1 VDDALIALC
10 PRFGEPVAALP
21 MVLIAGV
28 ERTLRALYPS
38 TRLVFGGPKA
48 TPAST
53 QPKFEASG
61 LAPLLD
67 ASYIVQEKNTA
78 TYRHIVSELSLD
90 PGETWMVGNS
100 PRFGHQSA
108 IEAGL
113 GAIFV
118 PHDHTWG
125 AEKEEL
131 SSPELVITLQTFGDL
146 VHYFGVEPSL

>member
-1 VDDALIALC
+1 
-10 PRFGEPVAALP
+10 
-21 MVLIAGV
+21 
-28 ERTLRALYPS
+28 
-38 TRLVFGGPKA
+38 
-48 TPAST
+48 
-53 QPKFEASG
+53 
-61 LAPLLD
+61 
-67 ASYIVQEKNTA
+67 
-78 TYRHIVSELSLD
+78 VSELSLD
-90 PGETWMVGNS
+90 PAGTWMVGNS
-100 PRFGHQSA
+100 PRSDINPA